1 MVKKVSILC
10 LIVCL
15 LFSFS
20 PFVYGYTVDDVR
32 DLLGKQRV
40 DDIYTQKEIDEIIRQ
55 YNEIEKANQE
65 YEFFELAKQINL
77 SDTKLL
83 EEYKRLE
90 EDLSIAKEE
99 LAKAFQSGLPLKEV
113 LKKKSRVESIMHEID
128 SLRDLGYDIEIN
140 YIPNIWSEEYE
151 KVKNVVASIS
161 TQYDIGEVGKNMK
174 LPFDNSFDIYLP
186 FGFTLNETRDS
197 VTMHN
202 GLDFLAEENTVVF
215 AQWNGVVSNVYDSVQ
230 GGKTIEIS
238 HGPDLKTIYMH
249 LNKVDVK
256 IGQGVSQ
263 YQYIGKSGNTGVS
276 DKPHLHFGVYLDG
289 EYVNPIF
296 LYGQEGLRAFRT
308 YVSENPSRNSEKYE
322 IENNLK
328 DYPSKIVDKKEEEE
342 TEKIVENPKQNGFNT
357 NSFWSGKNAYLEE
370 LEKQGK
376 LMQDER

>member
-55 YNEIEKANQE
+55 YNDIEKANQE

-256 IGQGVSQ
+256 IGQEVSQ